1 MIQRIQS
8 VYLLLVT
15 ILLVVAICMPVGQ
28 FIGADGVTAHVFKPL
43 GVALADGGFQSTWG
57 LFGIL
62 LLSALVAFCTIFLFR
77 NRMLQ
82 IRMTIF
88 SSILLIGYYIAFCV
102 FMFILKGDLDAMT
115 FQLGWALCL
124 PVVAIIL
131 NYLAFRAIYKDEVM
145 VKAADRLRR
154 FIYLIITKGRPRIS
168 FGIRGLPFLSFP
180 LEVTV
185 VPLYCSH

>member
-43 GVALADGGFQSTWG
+43 GGFQSTWG

-154 FIYLIITKGRPRIS
+154 
-168 FGIRGLPFLSFP
+168 
-180 LEVTV
+180 
-185 VPLYCSH
+185 

>member
-77 NRMLQ
+77 NRMLH
-82 IRMTIF
+82 
-88 SSILLIGYYIAFCV
+88 
-102 FMFILKGDLDAMT
+102 DD
-115 FQLGWALCL
+115 FQQHS
-124 PVVAIIL
+124 
-131 NYLAFRAIYKDEVM
+131 
-145 VKAADRLRR
+145 ADRLLHSLLC
-154 FIYLIITKGRPRIS
+154 IYVYFEG
-168 FGIRGLPFLSFP
+168 
-180 LEVTV
+180 
-185 VPLYCSH
+185 

>member
-15 ILLVVAICMPVGQ
+15 VLLVVTLCLPAGE
-28 FIGADGVTAHVFKPL
+28 FIGSDGIVAHVFKPL
-43 GVALADGGFQSTWG
+43 GVTLADGGFQSTWG

-62 LLSALVAFCTIFLFR
+62 LLSAIISLCTIFLFR

-88 SSILLIGYYIAFCV
+88 SSILLIVYYIAFCV

-154 FIYLIITKGRPRIS
+154 
-168 FGIRGLPFLSFP
+168 
-180 LEVTV
+180 
-185 VPLYCSH
+185 

>member
-28 FIGADGVTAHVFKPL
+28 FVGSDGIAVHVFKPL
-43 GVALADGGFQSTWG
+43 GITLADGSFQSTWG

-62 LLSALVAFCTIFLFR
+62 LLSAIIAFCTIFLFR

-82 IRMTIF
+82 IRMTVF
-88 SSILLIGYYIAFCV
+88 CSLLLIGFYIAFFV
-102 FMFILKGDLDAMT
+102 FMFILKSDLNAMA

-124 PVVAIIL
+124 PAISIIL
-131 NYLAFRAIYKDEVM
+131 LYLTFRAIYRDEVI
-145 VKAADRLRR
+145 VKAADRLR
-154 FIYLIITKGRPRIS
+154 
-168 FGIRGLPFLSFP
+168 
-180 LEVTV
+180 
-185 VPLYCSH
+185 